1 MGPSLYDAHCHLQ
14 DEWLVP
20 HHAEI
25 FAALE
30 KINVRGAVVNGT
42 CENDWPAVARLA
54 AAHPWIIPSYGLHPW
69 FIADRT
75 PDWRE
80 KLLQQIAAGSC
91 AIGEI
96 GLDRWKEPYDFAD
109 QQAVFR
115 EQLAIAAERN
125 LPVTIH
131 CLQAWGVLAE
141 ILHSVPLP
149 ACGFLLHAYGGPAE
163 MIPDFVKLG
172 ADFSFSGYFLHERKA
187 RQREAFTHV
196 PLDRLL
202 VETDAPAMPLP
213 EERREYQ
220 LPEVEGKTPV
230 NHPANLLITIQS
242 LAALLQQPIEV
253 LAAQIENNYHRLF
266 SPVPGVAS

>member
-1 MGPSLYDAHCHLQ
+1 MSAPLYDAHCHLQ

-20 HHAEI
+20 HYAEI
-25 FAALE
+25 FPALE
-30 KINVRGAVVNGT
+30 KINLRRAVVNGT
-42 CENDWPAVARLA
+42 CENDWSAVAGLA

-69 FIADRT
+69 FIADRS
-75 PDWRE
+75 PQWRE
-80 KLLQQIAAGSC
+80 NLLRRIDAGPC

-115 EQLAIAAERN
+115 EQLAIAAGRN

-131 CLQAWGVLAE
+131 CLKAWGALAE

-149 ACGFLLHAYGGPAE
+149 QCGFLLHAYGGPAE

-172 ADFSFSGYFLHERKA
+172 AYFSFNGYFLHERKT
-187 RQREAFTHV
+187 RQREAFTQV

-202 VETDAPAMPLP
+202 VETDAPAMPIP
-213 EERREYQ
+213 EERRQYQ
-220 LPEVEGKTPV
+220 LPEAEADIPN
-230 NHPANLLITIQS
+230 NHPANLLVTMDA
-242 LAALLQQPIEV
+242 LADLLHHSKEALASEV
-253 LAAQIENNYHRLF
+253 GENFHRLF
-266 SPVPGVAS
+266 FAH